1 MLLKFY
7 QKIDEAITYL
17 FSSVSNEKKFLK
29 KIFGNKKIIYIDI
42 GANEGGFLDFLDSI
56 FKFEKIIVFEPIDK
70 LLEKIKSKYFNNKN
84 KFYNLALSNKKSI
97 RKFYEYSI
105 SSQSSLYVQN
115 DMFKSLKNLKKISK
129 IKTSTFDEIVNE
141 KKKIDFCKIDVQGEE
156 VNVLKGMRK
165 NLERK
170 KIKLLK
176 IELSFM
182 QRYKQSNKN
191 FNEIVNLLKK
201 NGYDLIS
208 ISKIKYKDEKI
219 LLMDAYFLS

>member
-29 KIFGNKKIIYIDI
+29 KIFGNRKIIYIDI
-42 GANEGGFLDFLDSI
+42 GANEGAFLDFLYKI
-56 FKFEKIIVFEPIDK
+56 LNLEKIIVIEPIGK
-70 LLEKIKSKYFNNKN
+70 LLEKIKSKYSNKKN
-84 KFYNLALSNKKSI
+84 QFYNLALSNKRGL

-105 SSQSSLYVQN
+105 SSQSSLYTQN
-115 DMFKSLKNLKKISK
+115 NMFKSLKNLKKISN
-129 IKTSTFDEIVNE
+129 IKTSSFDEIVNE

-156 VNVLKGMRK
+156 VNVLKGMEK
-165 NLERK
+165 NLK
-170 KIKLLK
+170 KKNIKLLK

-182 QRYKQSNKN
+182 QRYKQSKSN
-191 FNEIVNLLKK
+191 FFEIVTLLKK
-201 NGYDLIS
+201 NGYDLIT